1 MAHDQRSK
9 LNLLLVCTL
18 LFGLILSPASAAHA
32 APAGRPLAEVSP
44 WELIAAMN
52 SLRVAN
58 GLPALL
64 EDPIINAVAQ
74 STAQIMAD
82 TLASWHI
89 GDVSGRI
96 QAAGYGG
103 GGRVIATENFAVGS
117 DSVTLDNIMFS
128 YWNDPDHML
137 PAVTPSYCH
146 IGAGSAKASNG
157 MTYYVLQAASVAGQP
172 CGSASYPSNPS
183 NPSSPGSPSVPSVPQ
198 IIIPVEKVEP
208 NADGNYVHIVKSG
221 QSFWSIAVA
230 YKVTGDQ
237 IRSWNNLPQSYILQP
252 GDKLTI
258 LGPNAQNYATP
269 PPANQIV
276 LATPEPDGRVI
287 HTVKVF
293 QNLEI
298 ISKAYNVSVN
308 DLLQLNNWQIDWP
321 LQIDQKIL
329 VKAPH
334 WTPTPTERPLTPIE
348 QLTPA
353 ADGRYYHLVR
363 EGQNVGWI
371 AGYYGISV
379 DELLAWNNLTKLS
392 IIYPGDKLLLNVT
405 PPATATPIPTPTF
418 TPEPATAT
426 PQASPT
432 PLIVTSAPTSHSQAD
447 ALTNND
453 SDASTTNSG
462 TQKSLQILLWTLP
475 VIAIAISAGFI
486 LMNEKKKRAR
496 VSDHDSSSDN
506 EL

>member
-9 LNLLLVCTL
+9 FNLLVVCTL
-18 LFGLILSPASAAHA
+18 LLVLILSPVSATHA
-32 APAGRPLAEVSP
+32 ATADRPLAEVSP

-89 GDVSGRI
+89 GNVSGRI

-117 DSVTLDNIMFS
+117 DSVTLDNIMFN

-183 NPSSPGSPSVPSVPQ
+183 NPASPGSPSVPSVPQ

-269 PPANQIV
+269 PPANQVI
-276 LATPEPDGRVI
+276 LATPEPDGRIV

-298 ISKAYNVSVN
+298 ISNAYSVTVN
-308 DLLQLNNWQIDWP
+308 DLLRLNNWQIDWP
-321 LQIDQKIL
+321 LQINQKIL

-348 QLTPA
+348 RLTPA
-353 ADGRYYHLVR
+353 ADGRYYHHVK

-379 DELLAWNNLTKLS
+379 DELLAWNSLTKLS

-405 PPATATPIPTPTF
+405 PPATATPVPTPTL

-426 PQASPT
+426 PVLTTASLTSQPSITMPT
-432 PLIVTSAPTSHSQAD
+432 TEIAPDMIAADETTIHLTSTDPFLPWLWGLLVV
-447 ALTNND
+447 AL
-453 SDASTTNSG
+453 
-462 TQKSLQILLWTLP
+462 LL
-475 VIAIAISAGFI
+475 VGGYIFI
-486 LMNEKKKRAR
+486 NERNKKRKGK
-496 VSDHDSSSDN
+496 N
-506 EL
+506 E